1 MGNIAKFSEGGSA
14 LGGISNRQNMVR
26 IGEKIVQMLIK
37 SEIQGF
43 RGGIRTGKEK
53 IFSEGAQGQEQK
65 KITEGEQDREEKFS
79 REGEQGREA
88 KIFCRGG
95 IRAGKK
101 IFSSDGGG
109 EGGNV
114 IKMRKF
120 PDQGC
125 SKLLWGRG
133 VMTEGELPPPSP
145 PCAHVCVYIIRQVLA
160 KSSYD
165 GLVY

>member
-1 MGNIAKFSEGGSA
+1 MGNIGKYSEGGRA
-14 LGGISNRQNMVR
+14 LGGITNRQNMVR
-26 IGEKIVQMLIK
+26 IGQKIVQMLIK
-37 SEIQGF
+37 SEIQGS

-53 IFSEGAQGQEQK
+53 ILREGGIGQGAK
-65 KITEGEQDREEKFS
+65 KNLQRGEQDREEKFS
-79 REGEQGREA
+79 IKGEQGREA

-133 VMTEGELPPPSP
+133 VMTEGELPPPFPPLCTCMLSP
-145 PCAHVCVYIIRQVLA
+145 IVYFDCKVCQ
-160 KSSYD
+160 
-165 GLVY
+165 